1 MGQGAAGSLCEVAAT
16 GKQREKHEVL
26 GLISA
31 HGMQYSFTAPQ
42 SSLLTELDV
51 TEESPAVTCMSS
63 SLLPLI
69 FLALQKVLNKLLQM
83 LSQPYRADTVSQ
95 FWWICLGPDV
105 MLKGS
110 LCFGEEDFRA
120 LVQNSWGGS
129 NHTEKMVLKL
139 VHNPAGKGKHLPRA
153 AL

>member
-69 FLALQKVLNKLLQM
+69 FGFAKSAQQTSADAFPTLQ
-83 LSQPYRADTVSQ
+83 S
-95 FWWICLGPDV
+95 
-105 MLKGS
+105 
-110 LCFGEEDFRA
+110 
-120 LVQNSWGGS
+120 
-129 NHTEKMVLKL
+129 
-139 VHNPAGKGKHLPRA
+139 
-153 AL
+153 